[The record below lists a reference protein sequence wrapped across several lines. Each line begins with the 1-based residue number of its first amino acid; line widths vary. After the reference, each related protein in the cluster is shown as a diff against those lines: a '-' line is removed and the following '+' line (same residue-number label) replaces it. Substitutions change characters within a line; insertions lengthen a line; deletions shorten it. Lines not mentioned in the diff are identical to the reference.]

1 MINIGLI
8 VDGLTNVSL
17 IFKAI
22 MTIRYQ
28 NISGISLTTCMLFT
42 VDVALQITYGYF
54 TEDFLFY

>member
-22 MTIRYQ
+22 MTIRSQ
-28 NISGISLTTCMLFT
+28 NISSISLTICMLFT
-42 VDVALQITYGYF
+42 VDVALQIAYGYF